1 MNERW
6 SPPTRYFVIGLL
18 VILVLLFLFYIRDLL
33 KPIIAA
39 GFIAYL
45 ISPIVGYVSQ
55 KTKWSRKV
63 TGNVVYFVTL
73 ALMIGL
79 ISSFI
84 PMLISQ
90 TTAVGDA
97 FTAVIAQVEPYLQ
110 TPIVWGPFTL
120 NLEMVIPTIKGFVAE
135 AGTPVLEEALH
146 LVERTSRNA
155 IYILLVFVVT
165 YYFMTDWADIREW
178 LMRLAPEGSRND
190 MRRLYWAIR
199 SVWMNYLRGQIVL
212 MLVVGIV
219 FTIIYLIIGLPGAI
233 VIGVI
238 TGLLTLVPD
247 LGPAI
252 GTAIAAIVA
261 LLEGSTVLD
270 ISNILF
276 AVLVIAIYGVLIAI
290 KNVWLRPYIMGRS
303 VSMHEGLVFVAILG
317 AVIYEGILGA
327 LIVIPVIASLAV
339 IGKYVRSRML
349 GLPPFPVEMEPGQT
363 PDDMLPGISRIHPKF
378 KAKEIKKDK
387 ASK

>member
-18 VILVLLFLFYIRDLL
+18 AILILLFLFYIRDLL

-45 ISPIVGYVSQ
+45 ISPIVGFVSQ
-55 KTKWSRKV
+55 KTRWSRKV

-73 ALMIGL
+73 ALIIGL

-84 PMLISQ
+84 PMLINQ
-90 TTAVGDA
+90 ANAIGEA
-97 FTAVIAQVEPYLQ
+97 FTMVTIQVQPYLQ
-110 TPIVWGPFTL
+110 KPLAWGPFTL
-120 NLEMVIPTIKGFVAE
+120 SLDIIIPSLQRFITE
-135 AGTPVLEEALH
+135 AGNPVLEDALH

-155 IYILLVFVVT
+155 MNILLVFVVT

-178 LMRLAPEGSRND
+178 LLRLAPEGSRND

-212 MLVVGIV
+212 MLVVGVV

-247 LGPAI
+247 VGPAI

-270 ISNILF
+270 ISNLLF

-327 LIVIPVIASLAV
+327 LIVVPVIASLAV
-339 IGKYVRSRML
+339 IGKYVRSRMF
-349 GLPPFPVEMEPGQT
+349 GLPPFLEDKEPNQS
-363 PDDMLPGISRIHPKF
+363 PDDVLPGISRIHPKL
-378 KAKEIKKDK
+378 KTKEIKQDR

>member
-6 SPPTRYFVIGLL
+6 SPLTRYFVLGLL
-18 VILVLLFLFYIRDLL
+18 VILLLLFLFFIRDLL

-45 ISPIVGYVSQ
+45 ISPIVGYVSL

-63 TGNVVYFVTL
+63 SGNVVYFVTL

-90 TTAVGDA
+90 ATAVGDA
-97 FTAVIAQVEPYLQ
+97 FTAVIDQVEPYLQ

-120 NLEMVIPTIKGFVAE
+120 NLEMVIPTIQGFVSE

-146 LVERTSRNA
+146 LVESTSRNA
-155 IYILLVFVVT
+155 VYILLVFVVT

-178 LMRLAPEGSRND
+178 LMHLAPEGSRND
-190 MRRLYWAIR
+190 VRRLYWGIR

-212 MLVVGIV
+212 MLVVGVV
-219 FTIIYLIIGLPGAI
+219 FSIIYLIIGLPGAI
-233 VIGVI
+233 VIGVL

-247 LGPAI
+247 VGPAI

-261 LLEGSTVLD
+261 LLEGSTVFD
-270 ISNILF
+270 ISNLLF
-276 AVLVIAIYGVLIAI
+276 AVLVVAIYGVLIAI
-290 KNVWLRPYIMGRS
+290 KNVWLRPFIMGRS

-349 GLPPFPVEMEPGQT
+349 GLPPFPAEKEPGQS
-363 PDDMLPGISRIHPKF
+363 PDDVLPEISRIHPKL
-378 KAKEIKKDK
+378 KTKENKSDK
-387 ASK
+387 AFK